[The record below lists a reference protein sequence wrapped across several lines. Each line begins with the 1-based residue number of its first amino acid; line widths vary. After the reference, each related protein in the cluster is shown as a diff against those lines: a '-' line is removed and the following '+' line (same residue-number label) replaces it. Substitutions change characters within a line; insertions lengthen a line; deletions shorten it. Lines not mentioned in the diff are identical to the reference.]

1 MTNTDSLKGPWPYLM
16 STKYVLYSIEIKFG
30 NLIPSILGIFRLHF
44 AANKKANFGKNKKY
58 ETKPL
63 MLGKRI
69 KQVLGAGLVVSVL
82 DSSIKRPR
90 FASLLVFIELID

>member
-1 MTNTDSLKGPWPYLM
+1 MFVRSISCKNHSSQKA
-16 STKYVLYSIEIKFG
+16 VLYSIEIKFG

-44 AANKKANFGKNKKY
+44 AANKKASFGNNKKY
-58 ETKPL
+58 ETKPV
-63 MLGKRI
+63 GKEN
-69 KQVLGAGLVVSVL
+69 KQVLGAGLVVNVF